1 MVQEA
6 EGFRESQVARAR
18 GEAQRFLSVLSAY
31 QVAQDVTLRRL
42 YIETMEE
49 VFRRNPKIVVD
60 SALQG
65 IVPLLNLSDP
75 ARAGAAAGAA
85 AQRPLPQAQPSF
97 QTAPPPAAPP
107 RSMNQGIA
115 R

>member
-18 GEAQRFLSVLSAY
+18 GEAGRFLSVLSAY
-31 QVAQDVTLRRL
+31 QVAQDVTLRRM

-49 VFRRNPKIVVD
+49 VLRRNPKVVVD
-60 SALQG
+60 SALQN
-65 IVPLLNLSDP
+65 IVPLLNLGDG
-75 ARAGAAAGAA
+75 ARAPAAA
-85 AQRPLPQAQPSF
+85 
-97 QTAPPPAAPP
+97 AAPQVLRQVPPQPQGGQQPAP
-107 RSMNQGIA
+107 RPQINQGIV

>member
-49 VFRRNPKIVVD
+49 IFRRNPKIVVD

-65 IVPLLNLSDP
+65 IVPLLNLGEP
-75 ARAGAAAGAA
+75 GRAAAAAGAA
-85 AQRPLPQAQPSF
+85 SQRPLPQAQPSF
-97 QTAPPPAAPP
+97 QSTPAPTAPP
-107 RSMNQGIA
+107 RTMNQGIA

>member
-18 GEAQRFLSVLSAY
+18 GEAGRFLSVLSAY
-31 QVAQDVTLRRL
+31 QVAQDVTLRRM

-49 VFRRNPKIVVD
+49 ILRRNPKVVVD
-60 SALQG
+60 SALQN
-65 IVPLLNLSDP
+65 IVPLLNLGDTRAPAAAAAPQVLRQAPPQPQSFQGGQQPP
-75 ARAGAAAGAA
+75 AR
-85 AQRPLPQAQPSF
+85 PQ
-97 QTAPPPAAPP
+97 
-107 RSMNQGIA
+107 MNQGIV